1 MTALTSDRN
10 VRTKGCGPRVFPVG
24 ASMLLYAGALAAINA
39 SGYLVKGS
47 TSTTLRGVGV
57 ITRRVDNSTGA
68 NGDVKAEVSAGCWPF
83 KNSTSTD
90 QITRAHIGMT
100 PYIVDDQTVALTSG
114 SSTRSTTGGQIWDV
128 DDDGTVWIFW
138 GGDEC

>member
-1 MTALTSDRN
+1 VA
-10 VRTKGCGPRVFPVG
+10 V
-24 ASMLLYAGALAAINA
+24 NA

-47 TSTTLRGVGV
+47 TSATLRGVGV
-57 ITRRVDNSTGA
+57 LVGRVDNTAGA
-68 NGDVKAEVSAGCWPF
+68 AGDLKGEVSGGCWPF
-83 KNSTSTD
+83 KNSASAD

-114 SSTRSTTGGQIWDV
+114 SATRSTTGGQIWDV
-128 DDDGTVWIFW
+128 DDDGTVWISW